1 MAKRLIITLVVAAL
15 VLGALGYIK
24 THQIKSAI
32 AASNFTPPPE
42 SVTTTFAKKETW
54 PSNLNA
60 IGTAIAVHGVTVS
73 ADLPGTVDKIFFE
86 SGKWVNQGDVLV
98 QLDIR
103 QEQAQLAANEA
114 QRELSHIQ
122 YARMKKL
129 VDEGVVSKQE
139 YDQAT
144 AQQRQGDANVDQVR
158 ATIARKTIR
167 APFSGVLGIRQA
179 NLGQYLAAGD
189 PIVPLQS
196 LDPIY
201 VNFNVPQEGANEVE
215 IGRTVKISASQ
226 LPGTEFTGRV
236 TAVNSVV
243 DSSTR
248 NIMIQA
254 TVANPQR
261 RLRPGMYVDVQ
272 ASTGQDRQV
281 ISLPATAINYAP
293 YGDSVF
299 VVADM
304 KDPKTGKSYKGA
316 RQQFVKVERSRG
328 DQVAVISGLNP
339 GDEVVTGGV
348 FKLRPNAAV
357 QVNNKI
363 QPPNDPSPKPE
374 DN

>member
-1 MAKRLIITLVVAAL
+1 
-15 VLGALGYIK
+15 
-24 THQIKSAI
+24 
-32 AASNFTPPPE
+32 
-42 SVTTTFAKKETW
+42 
-54 PSNLNA
+54 
-60 IGTAIAVHGVTVS
+60 
-73 ADLPGTVDKIFFE
+73 
-86 SGKWVNQGDVLV
+86 
-98 QLDIR
+98 
-103 QEQAQLAANEA
+103 
-114 QRELSHIQ
+114 
-122 YARMKKL
+122 
-129 VDEGVVSKQE
+129 
-139 YDQAT
+139 
-144 AQQRQGDANVDQVR
+144 VDQTR

-167 APFSGVLGIRQA
+167 APFSGVLGIRQV

-201 VNFNVPQEGANEVE
+201 VNFNVPQEAANEVQL
-215 IGRTVKISASQ
+215 GRTVKISASQ
-226 LPGTEFTGRV
+226 MPGSGFTGRV
-236 TAVNSVV
+236 TALNSVV

-261 RLRPGMYVDVQ
+261 KLRPGMYVDVQ
-272 ASTGQDRQV
+272 ASTGEDRQV
-281 ISLPATAINYAP
+281 ISLPATAVNYAP

-299 VVADM
+299 VVTDM

-328 DQVAVISGLNP
+328 DQVAVVSGLNP
-339 GDEVVTGGV
+339 GEEVVTGGV

-363 QPPNDPSPKPE
+363 QPPNNPSPKPE

>member
-1 MAKRLIITLVVAAL
+1 
-15 VLGALGYIK
+15 
-24 THQIKSAI
+24 
-32 AASNFTPPPE
+32 
-42 SVTTTFAKKETW
+42 
-54 PSNLNA
+54 
-60 IGTAIAVHGVTVS
+60 VTVS
-73 ADLPGTVDKIFFE
+73 ADLPGTVDKIFFD

-167 APFSGVLGIRQA
+167 APFSGVLGIRQV

-201 VNFNVPQEGANEVE
+201 VNFNAPQEAVDQVQV
-215 IGRTVKISASQ
+215 GRTVKISASQ
-226 LPGTEFTGRV
+226 LPGTAFTGRV
-236 TAVNSVV
+236 TALNSVV

-261 RLRPGMYVDVQ
+261 KLRPGMFVNVE

-281 ISLPATAINYAP
+281 VSLPATAINYAP

-299 VVADM
+299 IVTDM

-316 RQQFVKVERSRG
+316 RQQFVKVEGSRG

-339 GDEVVTGGV
+339 GEEVVTGGV

-363 QPPNDPSPKPE
+363 QPPNDPSPRPE

>member
-1 MAKRLIITLVVAAL
+1 MAKRLILTLVVVAL
-15 VLGALGYIK
+15 VLGALGFIK
-24 THQIKSAI
+24 TRQIKSAM
-32 AASNFTPPPE
+32 AAGAFTPPPE
-42 SVTTTFAKKETW
+42 SVTTTIAKKETW

-60 IGTAIAVHGVTVS
+60 IGTAVAVHGVTVS
-73 ADLPGTVDKIFFE
+73 ADLPGTVDKIFFD

-167 APFSGVLGIRQA
+167 APFSGVLGIRQV

-201 VNFNVPQEGANEVE
+201 VNFNAPQEAVDQVQV
-215 IGRTVKISASQ
+215 GRTVKISASQ
-226 LPGTEFTGRV
+226 LPGTAFTGRV
-236 TAVNSVV
+236 TALNSVV

-261 RLRPGMYVDVQ
+261 KLRPGMFVNVE

-281 ISLPATAINYAP
+281 VSLPATAINYAP

-299 VVADM
+299 IVTDM

-316 RQQFVKVERSRG
+316 RQQFVKVEGSRG

-339 GDEVVTGGV
+339 GEEVVTGGV

-363 QPPNDPSPKPE
+363 QPPNDPSPRPE

>member
-1 MAKRLIITLVVAAL
+1 MAKRLIFTLVVAAL
-15 VLGALGYIK
+15 ILGTLGFVK
-24 THQIKSAI
+24 TRQIKSAM

-42 SVTTTFAKKETW
+42 AVTTTIAKKETW
-54 PSNLNA
+54 PSSLNA
-60 IGTAIAVHGVTVS
+60 IGTAVAVHGVTIS

-98 QLDIR
+98 QLDTR
-103 QEQAQLAANEA
+103 QERAQLAAAEA
-114 QRELSHIQ
+114 QRELSHIN

-129 VDEGVVSKQE
+129 LDEGVVSKQE
-139 YDQAT
+139 FDQAT
-144 AQQRQGDANVDQVR
+144 AQQRQGDANVDQIR

-189 PIVPLQS
+189 PIGPLQS

-201 VNFNVPQEGANEVE
+201 VNFNVAQEAANQVE
-215 IGRTVKISASQ
+215 MGRTVKISASQ
-226 LPGTEFTGRV
+226 LSGAEFKGRV

-243 DSSTR
+243 DASTR
-248 NIMIQA
+248 NIEFQA
-254 TVANPQR
+254 TVANPQHK
-261 RLRPGMYVDVQ
+261 LHPGMYVDVQ
-272 ASTGQDRQV
+272 ASTGRDRDV

-299 VVADM
+299 VVTDI
-304 KDPKTGKSYKGA
+304 KDPKTGKTYKGV
-316 RQQFVKVERSRG
+316 RQQFVKVEGARG

-339 GDEVVTGGV
+339 GEEVVTAGV

-357 QVNNKI
+357 QVNNSI
-363 QPPNDPSPKPE
+363 QPPNNPAPKPE

>member
-1 MAKRLIITLVVAAL
+1 MAKRLILTLVVVAL
-15 VLGALGYIK
+15 VLGALGFIK

-32 AASNFTPPPE
+32 AASGFTPPPE
-42 SVTTTFAKKETW
+42 SVTTTIAKKETW

-60 IGTAIAVHGVTVS
+60 IGTAVAVHGVTVS
-73 ADLPGTVDKIFFE
+73 ADLPGTVDKIYFE

-98 QLDIR
+98 QMDIR
-103 QEQAQLAANEA
+103 QEQAQLAAAEA
-114 QRELSHIQ
+114 QRELWQIQ

-129 VDEGVVSKQE
+129 VGEGVVSKQE

-144 AQQRQGDANVDQVR
+144 AQQRQGDANVDQMR
-158 ATIARKTIR
+158 ATIGRKTIR
-167 APFSGVLGIRQA
+167 APFSGVLGIRQV

-201 VNFNVPQEGANEVE
+201 VNFNVPQEAVNEIQ
-215 IGRTVKISASQ
+215 IGRTVKISATQ

-236 TAVNSVV
+236 TALNSIV

-248 NIMIQA
+248 NIEIQA
-254 TVANPQR
+254 TVSNPLR
-261 RLRPGMYVDVQ
+261 KLRPGMYVDVQ
-272 ASTGQDRQV
+272 ASTGHDREI

-299 VVADM
+299 VVTDM

-316 RQQFVKVERSRG
+316 RQQFVKIERSRG

-339 GDEVVTGGV
+339 GEEVVTGGV

-357 QVNNKI
+357 QVNNSI
-363 QPPNDPSPKPE
+363 QPPNNPAPQPE